1 MTSLPKIKEVL
12 KPQYVNASW
21 EDIEGKPELL
31 AEFKRTGKT
40 AVGRRSINMDSN
52 GNLNIFGTDG
62 KYIVVNPKSMAII
75 EEGEIPLTENEEFS
89 NYNFFY
95 PDPTCTKILVS
106 DLQAATPD
114 FFLFGNKT
122 QKEISDQKASKPN
135 TFFLFD
141 KKTQKV
147 EHKFE
152 VLSSEMEI
160 KATNALWLNEKEI
173 VITTKEGYLVH
184 IDSNGKDVFLKHQI
198 YEGQML
204 GICPGAE
211 DYDVI
216 VGQLHLV
223 KFNLKTKKEFYRVTC
238 LNIDNVVTGLDI
250 NYLDL
255 SPSKKYVVAALF
267 YHSRIFSE
275 KTGECL
281 GNLHDQVLSN
291 SCQVARWNS
300 EETRI
305 IALGLEELKL
315 FSRDPK
321 KEDCQPMK
329 EFPSSTFGSQYH
341 SGFEVL
347 PNHGFAVV
355 GDDEGNIFRINLK

>member
-12 KPQYVNASW
+12 KPQYVNAFW

-62 KYIVVNPKSMAII
+62 KYIVVNPKSMSII
-75 EEGEIPLTENEEFS
+75 EEGEIPLAENEAYV

-106 DLQAATPD
+106 DQ
-114 FFLFGNKT
+114 
-122 QKEISDQKASKPN
+122 QASKPN

-152 VLSSEMEI
+152 VLSSELEF

-173 VITTKEGYLVH
+173 VITTKEGYLIH

-204 GICPGAE
+204 AICPGAE